1 MNIWMFIYVETSGND
16 SFIASYLTV
25 FDIISFIHI
34 SKV

>member
-1 MNIWMFIYVETSGND
+1 MNVYISLPETSGND
-16 SFIASYLTV
+16 SFVVSYLTV